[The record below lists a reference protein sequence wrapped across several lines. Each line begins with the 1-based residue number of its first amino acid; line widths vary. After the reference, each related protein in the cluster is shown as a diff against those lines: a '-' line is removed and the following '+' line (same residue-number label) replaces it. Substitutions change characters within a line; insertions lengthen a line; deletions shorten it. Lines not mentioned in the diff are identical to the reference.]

1 LLRRRLFTPHGTAAF
16 FAGVTAVWLVGNLLG
31 SWNAPAIGWLGP
43 IVSVFLCA
51 HACWRLVFLPTLA
64 PAVRRFW
71 RVLAVAITLES
82 VGAVSNIRDAL
93 GGPDAPTQRLGP
105 VTLTLYMAAV
115 FAVQW
120 GLLRL
125 PTGTGQRM
133 RWAQFLLDSG
143 TVTVMAAVFGWHF
156 SFRNSEQWIKL
167 SGSVWAPL
175 IVIVLGFT
183 LIVTVMKL
191 ATSGV
196 GAIDRGVLRFLAL
209 ALGTSSLA
217 GTAAPFFMGHPYITD
232 AHLSVPTA
240 AVCILFAV
248 RRQEQVAGQAPPP
261 PAPPRRGVN
270 LVPYAAAAAVNGL
283 LLVAGRGEDGAVIIA
298 ATVAVTTI
306 VVARQIVAF
315 RDNQR
320 LLKALDDT
328 VLDLSAAR
336 DQLANQASH
345 DELTG
350 LGNRRLLHE
359 KVDEALA
366 GLPPRS
372 VHLALI
378 DLDDFKTVNDR
389 LGHLVGDGL
398 LQAVADRL
406 DAVAGSAATLVRLG
420 GDEFALLFAPMA
432 TEEADAAVARIAE
445 AMQTPLRVAGDDLV
459 MHASIGLADAG
470 HPEARRSDNRV
481 ASAPK
486 VDARE
491 LLRRADVA
499 MYTAKDLGKDRYA
512 RYEPSMDRDAAQD
525 AALIAQLRHAI
536 DRAELYLVYQPIVQ
550 LGDGAIVG
558 AEALVRWSHPERGF
572 VPPHMFIP
580 AAERS
585 GLIIPLGDWIL
596 REACRQAAVWD
607 AELGK
612 VSVNVSAR
620 QLREPEFVG
629 RVANVLAETGLA
641 SSRLT
646 IEVTETAVF
655 DDGAAL
661 DSVRALHALGLT
673 IALDDFGT
681 GHSSLGLLRTCPVD
695 VLKVDKSFVDS
706 VGTDSDQTVIATSL
720 IQIADGLRLQAIA
733 EGVETA
739 EQAAELLRLGY
750 RYAQGY
756 HFGRPM
762 PAKSLTERLSTAS
775 NALTNVPSEV

>member
-1 LLRRRLFTPHGTAAF
+1 LLRRRLLTPHSTAVF

-31 SWNAPAIGWLGP
+31 AWNAPAVGWLGP

-51 HACWRLVFLPTLA
+51 HACWRLVFLPILA

-71 RVLAVAITLES
+71 RVLAVAITLEC

-93 GGPDAPTQRLGP
+93 GGPDAPSQRLGP
-105 VTLTLYMAAV
+105 ITLVLYMGAV

-133 RWAQFLLDSG
+133 HWPQFLLDSG

-156 SFRNSEQWIKL
+156 SFRNSEQWIRL

-196 GAIDRGVLRFLAL
+196 GALDRGVLRFLAI

-217 GTAAPFFMGHPYITD
+217 GAAAPFFIGHPYITD

-240 AVCILFAV
+240 AVCILFAA
-248 RRQEQVAGQAPPP
+248 RRQEHVAGQLPPP
-261 PAPPRRGVN
+261 PAPVRRGVN

-283 LLVAGRGEDGAVIIA
+283 LLVAGRGEDGPVIVA

-320 LLKALDDT
+320 LLKTLDET

-345 DELTG
+345 DDLTG

-389 LGHLVGDGL
+389 LGHLVGDAL
-398 LQAVADRL
+398 LRAVAERL
-406 DAVAGSAATLVRLG
+406 DRVTGPGTTLVRLG
-420 GDEFALLFAPMA
+420 GDEFALLLAPLA
-432 TEEADAAVARIAE
+432 ADAADLAVARIAE
-445 AMQTPLRVAGDDLV
+445 ALQTPLRVAGDDLI
-459 MHASIGLADAG
+459 MHASIGLADAD
-470 HPEARRSDNRV
+470 PTVSIE
-481 ASAPK
+481 P

-499 MYTAKDLGKDRYA
+499 MYSAKDRGKDRFA
-512 RYEPSMDRDAAQD
+512 RYEPAMDREAAAD
-525 AALIAQLRHAI
+525 AALTGQLRHAI
-536 DRAELYLVYQPIVQ
+536 DRDELHLVYQPIVE
-550 LGDGAIVG
+550 LPDGAIIG
-558 AEALVRWSHPERGF
+558 AEALVRWNHPERGN
-572 VPPHMFIP
+572 VAPNVFIP

-596 REACRQAAVWD
+596 REAARQAASWQRH
-607 AELGK
+607 GRHTMSK

-620 QLREPEFVG
+620 QLREPDFVA
-629 RVANVLAETGLA
+629 RVATVLAETGLE
-641 SSRLT
+641 SSRLA

-720 IQIADGLRLQAIA
+720 IQIANGLRLQAVA

-756 HFGRPM
+756 HFARPM
-762 PAKSLTERLSTAS
+762 PAHELTERLAS
-775 NALTNVPSEV
+775 IDEVRIEV

>member
-1 LLRRRLFTPHGTAAF
+1 LLRRRIITPHGTAAF
-16 FAGVTAVWLVGNLLG
+16 FAGVTTVWLVGNLLG
-31 SWNAPAIGWLGP
+31 AWNAPLVGWLGP

-51 HACWRLVFLPTLA
+51 HACWRLVVLPVLA

-71 RVLAVAITLES
+71 RVLAVAITLEC

-93 GGPDAPTQRLGP
+93 GGPDAPSQRLGP
-105 VTLTLYMAAV
+105 ITLVLYMGAV
-115 FAVQW
+115 SAVQW

-133 RWAQFLLDSG
+133 RWPQFLLDSG

-156 SFRNSEQWIKL
+156 SFRNSEQWIRL

-183 LIVTVMKL
+183 LIVTVLKL

-196 GAIDRGVLRFLAL
+196 GALDRGVLRFLAI

-217 GTAAPFFMGHPYITD
+217 GTAAPFFIGHPYITD

-240 AVCILFAV
+240 AVCILFAA
-248 RRQEQVAGQAPPP
+248 RRQERVASQPPPP
-261 PAPPRRGVN
+261 PAPARRGVN

-283 LLVAGRGEDGAVIIA
+283 LLVAGRGEDGRVVVA

-315 RDNQR
+315 RDNQH
-320 LLKALDDT
+320 LLRALDNS
-328 VLDLSAAR
+328 VCDLSAAR

-378 DLDDFKTVNDR
+378 DLDDFKMVNDR
-389 LGHLVGDGL
+389 LGHLVGDAL
-398 LQAVADRL
+398 LRAVAERL
-406 DAVAGSAATLVRLG
+406 NQVAVRHAPGTTLVRLG
-420 GDEFALLFAPMA
+420 GDEFALLLAPLA
-432 TEEADAAVARIAE
+432 ADAADAAVARITE
-445 AMQTPLRVAGDDLV
+445 SLQTPLSVAGDDLI
-459 MHASIGLADAG
+459 MHASIGLADAD
-470 HPEARRSDNRV
+470 PTISVE
-481 ASAPK
+481 P

-499 MYTAKDLGKDRYA
+499 MYSAKDRGKDRYA
-512 RYEPSMDRDAAQD
+512 RYEPAMDREAAAD
-525 AALIAQLRHAI
+525 AALTGQLRHAI
-536 DRAELYLVYQPIVQ
+536 DRGQLYLVYQPIVH
-550 LGDGAIVG
+550 LTDGAIIG
-558 AEALVRWSHPERGF
+558 AEALVRWNHPERGN
-572 VPPHMFIP
+572 VAPNVFIP

-585 GLIIPLGDWIL
+585 GLIIPLGEWIL
-596 REACRQAAVWD
+596 REAARQAASWQRHG
-607 AELGK
+607 LRTMSK

-620 QLREPEFVG
+620 QLREPDFVA
-629 RVANVLAETGLA
+629 RVATVLTETGLEP
-641 SSRLT
+641 SRLA

-720 IQIADGLRLQAIA
+720 IQIADGLHLQAIA

-739 EQAAELLRLGY
+739 DQAAELLRLGY
-750 RYAQGY
+750 RFAQGY
-756 HFGRPM
+756 HFARPM
-762 PAKSLTERLSTAS
+762 PATELTERLAGID
-775 NALTNVPSEV
+775 EVRIQV

>member
-1 LLRRRLFTPHGTAAF
+1 LLRRRMLTPHSTASF
-16 FAGVTAVWLVGNLLG
+16 FAGVTAVWLVGNLLDA
-31 SWNAPAIGWLGP
+31 WNAPVVGWLGP
-43 IVSVFLCA
+43 IISVFLCA

-71 RVLAVAITLES
+71 RVLAVAITLEC

-105 VTLTLYMAAV
+105 VTLTLYMLAV

-133 RWAQFLLDSG
+133 RWPQFLLDSG

-196 GAIDRGVLRFLAL
+196 GAIDRSVLRFLAL

-217 GTAAPFFMGHPYITD
+217 GAAAPFFIGHPYITD

-240 AVCILFAV
+240 AVCILYAA
-248 RRQEQVAGQAPPP
+248 RRQEQIAGQPPPP
-261 PAPPRRGVN
+261 PAPVRRGVN
-270 LVPYAAAAAVNGL
+270 LVPYAAAAAVSGL
-283 LLVAGRGEDGAVIIA
+283 LIYAGRGEDGPVIIA

-366 GLPPRS
+366 GLPPRA

-398 LQAVADRL
+398 LRAVADRL
-406 DAVAGSAATLVRLG
+406 NMAAGQLDKGGATLVRLG
-420 GDEFALLFAPMA
+420 GDEFALLLAPMA
-432 TEEADAAVARIAE
+432 PAEADAAVARIAE
-445 AMQTPLRVAGDDLV
+445 ALQAPLRVAGDDLV
-459 MHASIGLADAG
+459 MHASIGVADADP
-470 HPEARRSDNRV
+470 PEAGRTG
-481 ASAPK
+481 ASR

-499 MYTAKDLGKDRYA
+499 MYTAKDNGKDRYA
-512 RYEPSMDRDAAQD
+512 RYDASMDHHAAED
-525 AALIAQLRHAI
+525 AALTAQLRHAI

-550 LGDGAIVG
+550 LHDGAIVG

-596 REACRQAAVWD
+596 REACRQASAWD
-607 AELGK
+607 GELGK

-629 RVANVLAETGLA
+629 RVASVLGETGLA
-641 SSRLT
+641 PSRLT

-750 RYAQGY
+750 RFAQGY

-762 PAKSLTERLSTAS
+762 PAKALTDRLSTVP